1 MAGKFER
8 IEKEF
13 GKYGSTALFSTL
25 ILLLL
30 LCGVVAV
37 AHTIAQT
44 DQARTL
50 NYFVVLLGSLSGW
63 ALGIFSSPYSATEEK
78 RFGSIAQ
85 AISAFISGYALSK
98 FDRFLE
104 ASLFTNQSTPQYD
117 TWVRLGLFV
126 GTTALFAL
134 LVFSNR
140 AYFRTDDSPASPVP
154 EDPQPIIPPDLA
166 QEAAQGR

>member
-1 MAGKFER
+1 MAGEFER

-25 ILLLL
+25 VLLLL
-30 LCGVVAV
+30 LCGLVAV

-44 DQARTL
+44 EQGRIL
-50 NYFVVLLGSLSGW
+50 NHFVVLLGALSGW
-63 ALGIFSSPYSATEEK
+63 ALGIFSSPYSQTEEK
-78 RFGSIAQ
+78 RFSSIAQ

-126 GTTALFAL
+126 AATGLFAL

-140 AYFRTDDSPASPVP
+140 AYFRTDDSQASPTVV
-154 EDPQPIIPPDLA
+154 DAQPTIPPDNA
-166 QEAAQGR
+166 R